1 MAETLHRFTR
11 ELDGFERERLAEGG
25 ASFDALEKVVERHG
39 QTVPVDV
46 LDGLMRR
53 FHELVDQRRWASAEE
68 SDRWLAPRLHAAL
81 RLTRSEAGHRG
92 LWHWLALRYRG
103 YVTYRWTGAEG
114 VARERWFGAIN
125 KQALARLWWGAEL
138 FRDGEDYSPV
148 EFLFIRQDMP
158 NSYLHR
164 PLVRCRPLALGMV
177 DQLQEIG
184 GDEGPKASQVN
195 DLARVLNL
203 TTAGIPP
210 EAETGF
216 VRDDAAAYDAWLQAH
231 FPPNHDWDKLP
242 LGPST
247 GRRSDATETA
257 GRRIAARGWAL
268 APSVAEAVGAK
279 GSAKRSLRGA
289 LRVGA
294 RRVGTRHTAQS

>member
-25 ASFDALEKVVERHG
+25 ASFDALEEVVERHG
-39 QTVPVDV
+39 QAIHVDV

-81 RLTRSEAGHRG
+81 RLTRSEAGDRG

-164 PLVRCRPLALGMV
+164 PLVRCRPLALGMI
-177 DQLQEIG
+177 DQLQEVG
-184 GDEGPKASQVN
+184 GDDPKASQVN

-216 VRDDAAAYDAWLQAH
+216 VRDDTTAYERWLSA
-231 FPPNHDWDKLP
+231 PV
-242 LGPST
+242 ST
-247 GRRSDATETA
+247 GTNWDERPIGPPTGKRSESTQAA

-268 APSVAEAVGAK
+268 APSVAAAVGAK
-279 GSAKRSLRGA
+279 GSTKRSFGQA
-289 LRVGA
+289 LRA
-294 RRVGTRHTAQS
+294 RSRRGRNRTEHS